1 MLKKLVGKPER
12 PLAQIIRRLSEKTT
26 YQTEQMATSL
36 KRPHFVGPVPNELAV
51 KGVRGQYSQMFS
63 DQWTIKVS
71 TGDNVFVIADDICW
85 IVNIV
90 DCHDGIYVVYQ
101 TFLDK
106 SIFFTYPFNSDFLNI
121 YSVSKVSSYSYA
133 KMCFTPA

>member
-1 MLKKLVGKPER
+1 
-12 PLAQIIRRLSEKTT
+12 
-26 YQTEQMATSL
+26 MATSL

-71 TGDNVFVIADDICW
+71 TGDNVFVIADDICL

-90 DCHDGIYVVYQ
+90 DCHDGITVMQKCVLLLHRRG
-101 TFLDK
+101 FVSVPILH
-106 SIFFTYPFNSDFLNI
+106 SLN
-121 YSVSKVSSYSYA
+121 KF
-133 KMCFTPA
+133 CR